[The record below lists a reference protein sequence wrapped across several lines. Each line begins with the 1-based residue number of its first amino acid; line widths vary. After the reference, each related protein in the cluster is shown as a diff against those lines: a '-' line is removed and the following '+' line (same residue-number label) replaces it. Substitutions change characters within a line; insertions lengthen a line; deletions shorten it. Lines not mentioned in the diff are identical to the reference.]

1 MSDWWKKSVVYQIYP
16 RSFMD
21 SNGDGFG
28 DLQGIIRKLDYLEN
42 LGIDVIW
49 LSPVYDSP
57 QQDNGYDIRD
67 YRQMYEKF
75 GTMEDMEELIEKA
88 HDRGIKI
95 VMDLVANHTSDEHQ
109 WFAESRKSADNPYSN
124 YYIWK
129 DPKDDG
135 SEPNNWGSSFCGS
148 AWTYDQEREQYYLHF
163 YDKKQPDLNWENETV
178 RREVYDLMKF
188 WMDKGVDG
196 WRMDVIASI
205 SKYTDLNL
213 SSATIRNEMSDL
225 EELGYIIQPYTSA
238 GRIPS
243 DLGYRLYVDE
253 LMREKE
259 QEVSEIKELM
269 IEKTDKMEKVLKQ
282 VVKVLASNTNYATMI
297 TGPTYHRNKLKFIQL
312 SKVSERQLL
321 AVVVVEGNIVKN
333 HIVDLEVP
341 MDEETILK
349 LNLLLNTQLN
359 GLTIEEI
366 NLAMI
371 SKLKEQAGSYSAVI
385 SSVIDAVAQAIA
397 VDEEEMQIYTSGAT
411 NIFKYPEL
419 ADKTKASEL
428 ISAFEEKQA
437 LAEFVKDTMEN
448 EQGDPGTGI
457 QVYIGDESPVKT
469 MKDCSVVTA
478 TYDLGEGMQG
488 TIGIIGPKRM
498 DYENVVDNL
507 KTLKNQLDHIF
518 KKT

>member
-1 MSDWWKKSVVYQIYP
+1 MELVTELDERKRKI
-16 RSFMD
+16 
-21 SNGDGFG
+21 
-28 DLQGIIRKLDYLEN
+28 LKAIIQTYLET
-42 LGIDVIW
+42 GE
-49 LSPVYDSP
+49 PV
-57 QQDNGYDIRD
+57 G
-67 YRQMYEKF
+67 
-75 GTMEDMEELIEKA
+75 
-88 HDRGIKI
+88 
-95 VMDLVANHTSDEHQ
+95 
-109 WFAESRKSADNPYSN
+109 SR
-124 YYIWK
+124 
-129 DPKDDG
+129 
-135 SEPNNWGSSFCGS
+135 
-148 AWTYDQEREQYYLHF
+148 T
-163 YDKKQPDLNWENETV
+163 
-178 RREVYDLMKF
+178 
-188 WMDKGVDG
+188 
-196 WRMDVIASI
+196 I

-437 LAEFVKDTMEN
+437 LVEFVKDTMEN

>member
-1 MSDWWKKSVVYQIYP
+1 M
-16 RSFMD
+16 
-21 SNGDGFG
+21 
-28 DLQGIIRKLDYLEN
+28 
-42 LGIDVIW
+42 
-49 LSPVYDSP
+49 
-57 QQDNGYDIRD
+57 
-67 YRQMYEKF
+67 
-75 GTMEDMEELIEKA
+75 
-88 HDRGIKI
+88 
-95 VMDLVANHTSDEHQ
+95 
-109 WFAESRKSADNPYSN
+109 
-124 YYIWK
+124 
-129 DPKDDG
+129 
-135 SEPNNWGSSFCGS
+135 
-148 AWTYDQEREQYYLHF
+148 
-163 YDKKQPDLNWENETV
+163 
-178 RREVYDLMKF
+178 
-188 WMDKGVDG
+188 
-196 WRMDVIASI
+196 
-205 SKYTDLNL
+205 
-213 SSATIRNEMSDL
+213 
-225 EELGYIIQPYTSA
+225 
-238 GRIPS
+238 
-243 DLGYRLYVDE
+243 
-253 LMREKE
+253 
-259 QEVSEIKELM
+259 
-269 IEKTDKMEKVLKQ
+269 
-282 VVKVLASNTNYATMI
+282 
-297 TGPTYHRNKLKFIQL
+297 KFIQL

-437 LAEFVKDTMEN
+437 LVEFVKDTMEN